1 MCIVVIKSA
10 APRRRLAAGGPHVVA
25 IAEVLLSVWPESV
38 QLANNAG
45 LLPLHE
51 ASRGQAVPVEAIK
64 LLLERYR
71 ACCPL
76 HVDHAAHAA
85 RNKCCF
91 V

>member
-1 MCIVVIKSA
+1 MHVIVIKSA
-10 APRRRLAAGGPHVVA
+10 APRLAAGGPHVVA

-76 HVDHAAHAA
+76 HTQ
-85 RNKCCF
+85 RCPRSKYCF
-91 V
+91 VC